1 MNIYEMNDEGAA
13 VGKLEKSI
21 LKFCNYDHF
30 SIVVVRK
37 LCSVN
42 RAYKL
47 LSLKNILKKCNSL
60 SIYL

>member
-1 MNIYEMNDEGAA
+1 MNDEGAA
-13 VGKLEKSI
+13 MGKLEKSI

-37 LCSVN
+37 LWSVN
-42 RAYKL
+42 TAYKL
-47 LSLKNILKKCNSL
+47 LSLNNILKKCNSL